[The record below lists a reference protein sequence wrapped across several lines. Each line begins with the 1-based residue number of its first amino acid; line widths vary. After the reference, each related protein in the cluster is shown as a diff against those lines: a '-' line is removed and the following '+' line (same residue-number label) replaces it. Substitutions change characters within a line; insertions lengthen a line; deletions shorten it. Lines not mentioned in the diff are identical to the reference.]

1 MLVTFEKNNV
11 WTIPFRGAKIPCVF
25 HSTELLNFI
34 ELLNFN
40 FLFMILI

>member
-1 MLVTFEKNNV
+1 MLVTFEKKNV
-11 WTIPFRGAKIPCVF
+11 WTIHFRGAKIPCVF
-25 HSTELLNFI
+25 LSTALNFI